1 MVFTSPGFTGT
12 TPILPPPSAR
22 VLEAMRESLRRHN
35 YRLRT
40 EEAYLGWARRFI
52 VFHRMR
58 HPEGLGEA
66 ELRQFLTHLA
76 LARKVSSSTQNQAL
90 AALLYLFREVLGRGP
105 RYLEGFA
112 QARSPKR
119 LPEVLTRP
127 QVRQLLGEMGGGER
141 WLQALL
147 LYGSGLRL
155 RECLRLRVKDLD
167 IEGRQLVVRDGKGAK
182 DRTTI
187 LAECAVGP
195 LGRQLEA
202 ARGLW
207 AEDRAF
213 GRSGA
218 YALTERPRPAE
229 RTAAEWPWY
238 WVFPAP
244 HPALDTDRRASFRP
258 HACPRALQSAIADA
272 ARRAG
277 LGRRVTPHTLRHA
290 FATHLLADGTS
301 IRVIQELLGHRDL
314 GTTMIYTHLVPRE
327 PRSIISPSDRP

>member
-1 MVFTSPGFTGT
+1 MVFTSPGFVGT
-12 TPILPPPSAR
+12 TPNLTPAGAR
-22 VLEAMRESLRRHN
+22 LLESMRESLRRRN

-52 VFHRMR
+52 VFHRAR
-58 HPEGLGEA
+58 HPQGLGEG
-66 ELRQFLTHLA
+66 EIREFLTHLA
-76 LARKVSSSTQNQAL
+76 LARKVSPSTQNQAL
-90 AALLYLFREVLGRGP
+90 AALLFLFREVLGRGP

-112 QARSPKR
+112 PARRPKR

-127 QVRQLLGEMGGGER
+127 QVKQLLGELGGER

-167 IEGRQLVVRDGKGAK
+167 LEGRQLVVRDAKGAR

-187 LAECAVGP
+187 LAECALGP
-195 LGRQLEA
+195 LGTQLEVA
-202 ARGLW
+202 HERW
-207 AEDRAF
+207 TEDRAF

-218 YALTERPRPAE
+218 YALTERPRPPE
-229 RTAAEWPWY
+229 RAAAEWPWY

-244 HPALDTDRRASFRP
+244 HPALDPDRRTAFRP
-258 HACPRALQSAIADA
+258 HSCPRALQTAIADA

-277 LGRRVTPHTLRHA
+277 LPPRVTPHTLRHA
-290 FATHLLADGTS
+290 FASHLLADGTP

-314 GTTMIYTHLVPRE
+314 STTMIYTHLVPRE
-327 PRSIISPSDRP
+327 PRSIVSPSDRP